1 MVNKKKIL
9 VVDDNAVNLTTLEK
23 ELSDKYTVV
32 PMISGRR
39 AIKYLYCE
47 KVDLIL
53 LDVQMPVMD
62 GIQTLREIRTQENGI
77 TVPVIFLTANK
88 DKKTVV
94 EGSKLGIMD
103 YITKPFDVKN
113 LEQRIELVFK
123 RIGALPF
130 DNDELYRHLG
140 NILLDIRVGRMKQA
154 VASANEVLQYQVD
167 PEISGRMTNVRN
179 KLECGDVD
187 GAVNAIVRIQ
197 KMLEIEMGIRVQEE
211 EKPISSREFVERL
224 DEIIDD
230 LAKFKTQDAIDKCVQ
245 LKGYR
250 LSEEVRL
257 LLSKGIDCLKAYDD
271 ESAENILFSLRDRM
285 TR

>member
-1 MVNKKKIL
+1 MVKKKIL
-9 VVDDNAVNLTTLEK
+9 IVDDNAVNLTTLEK

-154 VASANEVLQYQVD
+154 IASANEVVQYQVD
-167 PEISGRMTNVRN
+167 PEISGRMSNVRN
-179 KLECGDVD
+179 KLENGDVD

-197 KMLEIEMGIRVQEE
+197 KMLEIEMGIRVQED

-230 LAKFKTQDAIDKCVQ
+230 LAKFKTQDAIEKCNQ

-271 ESAENILFSLRDRM
+271 ENAENILYSLRDRM